1 MTEEEKKIHDFM
13 VLLQF
18 NKLNQLGSIVNNTLS
33 VLTADK
39 FGAKPSYYATD
50 RIFRQIDD
58 ILTMIINYML
68 KIKKVK

>member
-68 KIKKVK
+68 KIKR